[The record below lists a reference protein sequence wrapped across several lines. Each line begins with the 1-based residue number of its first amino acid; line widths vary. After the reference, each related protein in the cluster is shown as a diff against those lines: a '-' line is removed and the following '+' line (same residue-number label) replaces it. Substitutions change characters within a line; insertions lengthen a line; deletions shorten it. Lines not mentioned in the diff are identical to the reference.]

1 MSNQKGTNIC
11 LSSITYGQTT
21 LLMLPKYLT
30 LPLALAL
37 LSLLVQ
43 CTSSVER
50 KAVDLPISDFQAGD
64 VVFRRG
70 ESMAS
75 RVVLFNDPDGEYSHV
90 GMIVQS
96 DSGLLVV
103 HALPGTHPTQAG
115 EDLVRAER
123 LSEFFAPENALYGKV
138 MRLPLNSTQKGEL
151 SYRALQKVEEQ
162 TEFDHDYD
170 FQDTT
175 KLYCTEF
182 LQLLYAHVGIDLAEG
197 RTTRINIP
205 GLHAD
210 LIMPADVHRNKRLKT
225 VFSF

>member
-1 MSNQKGTNIC
+1 M
-11 LSSITYGQTT
+11 LS
-21 LLMLPKYLT
+21 KYLT

-37 LSLLVQ
+37 LNLLAQ
-43 CTSSVER
+43 CTSSVEK

>member
-1 MSNQKGTNIC
+1 M
-11 LSSITYGQTT
+11 LS
-21 LLMLPKYLT
+21 KYLT

-37 LSLLVQ
+37 LNLLAQ
-43 CTSSVER
+43 CTSSVEK

-75 RVVLFNDPDGEYSHV
+75 RVVLFNDPEGEYSHV